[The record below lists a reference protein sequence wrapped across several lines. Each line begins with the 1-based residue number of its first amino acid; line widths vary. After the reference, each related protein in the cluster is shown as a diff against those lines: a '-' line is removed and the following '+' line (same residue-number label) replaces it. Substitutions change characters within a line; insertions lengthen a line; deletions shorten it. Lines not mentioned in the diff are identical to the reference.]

1 MDRRGFLKCGA
12 FAAAASAQA
21 TTAQTVAT
29 VTAAASSTNAAHS
42 PPGRPADVLVRYT
55 GDDHRRRLQ
64 NIAFGRE
71 HVGSCL
77 RSHLIT
83 DYLPG
88 QCVYNLGEYP
98 AKKIWEPDDW
108 DERELDA
115 LAAQG
120 IELLQV
126 HEEWND
132 SQRLF
137 GSHKLAAA
145 NPAGF
150 RRFVEM
156 VHRRGMKLIVYVSS
170 GYFERTDPDFR
181 ESVVRSGD
189 LREIYFR
196 YTHCSAANP
205 EWRAYLLP
213 HIVRILDDYGVDGIY
228 NDLGY
233 EQPGGPNA
241 AADEVLAFQE
251 DAEHDGAL
259 GDLLHLIYAEVKRR
273 GGIVKVHR
281 GGTTAPQ
288 TELKVYDYL
297 WVGEGGRN
305 GDALREATKR
315 HRPYVVPCLDMSRA
329 KIEQEDELYLHAIP
343 YMQFPLLLA
352 GRPFTGERA
361 MTPGIEYPPEEN
373 CFWTRHVRAIGRHY
387 REHPEGPHS
396 YGWWDSVPGRP
407 EARPTHAKW
416 LKHYRALTADGTW
429 AWLEVSDGKLLG
441 GPPPA
446 TSSSRCSPTTTC
458 TSRWPTTDSTR

>member
-1 MDRRGFLKCGA
+1 MNLRCQSICAWRTAMDRRGFLKCGA

-29 VTAAASSTNAAHS
+29 ATAAASSPNAAHS
-42 PPGRPADVLVRYT
+42 PSRPADVLVHYT

-64 NIAFGRE
+64 NIAFCRE

-181 ESVVRSGD
+181 ESWSGPGD

-196 YTHCSAANP
+196 YAHCSAANP

-233 EQPGGPNA
+233 EQPGGPNR
-241 AADEVLAFQE
+241 
-251 DAEHDGAL
+251 GR
-259 GDLLHLIYAEVKRR
+259 RR
-273 GGIVKVHR
+273 GARLPGGRRTRRRVGRLVAPDLR
-281 GGTTAPQ
+281 GGQAP
-288 TELKVYDYL
+288 
-297 WVGEGGRN
+297 W
-305 GDALREATKR
+305 R
-315 HRPYVVPCLDMSRA
+315 HR
-329 KIEQEDELYLHAIP
+329 
-343 YMQFPLLLA
+343 
-352 GRPFTGERA
+352 
-361 MTPGIEYPPEEN
+361 
-373 CFWTRHVRAIGRHY
+373 
-387 REHPEGPHS
+387 EGPS
-396 YGWWDSVPGRP
+396 RRNDCPTDRTDGLRLLVGR
-407 EARPTHAKW
+407 R
-416 LKHYRALTADGTW
+416 R
-429 AWLEVSDGKLLG
+429 
-441 GPPPA
+441 GP
-446 TSSSRCSPTTTC
+446 
-458 TSRWPTTDSTR
+458 